1 MKKICLYISMLITL
15 LATACQQEENMAV
28 MPDLKPGEYRFSVT
42 IPEPVA
48 ATRAMGDKPVNVT
61 NLPMHVLVFDENGFF
76 VANQTATVNSF
87 DDAGQTGTYTVELP
101 PSNEK
106 CILHF
111 VLGDVTYDTYVP
123 DESEVSIFSQ
133 LTVSGSTDA
142 YWQRLEVDNIVEGET
157 QLPTVSLVRNF
168 AKITVDE
175 QLDEIELLGYA
186 IMRNTSEGT
195 VAPYTG
201 GETAN
206 GGFATFAAG
215 TDQKTPYDYAQ
226 FMDMNNNFGGNTA
239 GEVINEQEAPDT
251 ETGFTMDDKYVY
263 ERNQDNA
270 EHPAY
275 VLLKI
280 RNTLTGKTS
289 YYKLDIVQT
298 DETTYITTYLNLYR
312 NFWYKIHLTKVNG
325 EGYETPEGAMQAV
338 ASNNIGA
345 SIEVSQ
351 VNRIEDGLGN
361 ELWVETLDTLLVDS
375 KAATIRYEYYT
386 NKTADYEGDL
396 HNELV
401 TVTPVIGSEIGAVN
415 NKAISSWN
423 ANDGVLTV
431 TPAALPALME
441 TQDFILSTPSGLS
454 RRVTVR
460 VREPFRF
467 VAVDCEDVV
476 PRQIGEEVTLIVR
489 LPENMPT
496 AAFPLVLDIEPVER
510 KSIYPDV
517 NQNRIP
523 VESGDQ
529 TFSYKATVSFNDY
542 RMASGRF
549 YYHFKTNVATSA
561 TSIHVTNPYFYDENN
576 VAKFINEGDNRYDF
590 GRVTLAGADGVE
602 HEDTYQFSEYKNSGK
617 ELTLRF
623 DLHKQGDGWAGG
635 EHKVVE
641 IYTDYLIPLS
651 SSTGTYTVNE
661 EKHCLLYTP
670 NDPYARQ
677 EIRFEVNKDYSTEN
691 IQLSSFD
698 HETAIIGY
706 TTPPFNVSVY
716 YTYTE
721 SSGWPWGESETKTD
735 PVPTGATI
743 SIYED
748 SYYQSKIRDF
758 KSDNGKITFQTFV
771 GWTENTK
778 LYFQY
783 TTGGWFSTNYRG
795 EITVGE
801 LINQRTIT
809 LRSGY

>member
-15 LATACQQEENMAV
+15 LAVSCQQDENMAV

-42 IPEPVA
+42 IPEPTA
-48 ATRAMGDKPVNVT
+48 ATRAMGNKPTDVT
-61 NLPMHVLVFDENGFF
+61 TMPMHVLVFDENGFF

-87 DDAGQTGTYTVELP
+87 DDAGQTGTYTVSLP

-496 AAFPLVLDIEPVER
+496 AAFPLELDIEPVER
-510 KSIYPDV
+510 KSIYPDASK
-517 NQNRIP
+517 NRIP
-523 VESGDQ
+523 VESGNQ
-529 TFSYKATVSFNDY
+529 TFSYKATVSYNDY
-542 RMASGRF
+542 RMSSGRF

-602 HEDTYQFSEYKNSGK
+602 HEDTYQFSEYRNSGK

-623 DLHKQGDGWAGG
+623 DLHKEGDEWTGG

-651 SSTGTYTVNE
+651 SSTGTYTVDE
-661 EKHCLLYTP
+661 EKHCLLYIP
-670 NDPYARQ
+670 DDPYARQ
-677 EIRFEVNKDYSTEN
+677 EIRFKVKQDFATED
-691 IQLSSFD
+691 IQLSSYD
-698 HETAIIGY
+698 HGTAIISY
-706 TTPPFNVSVY
+706 TTPPCEISVN
-716 YTYTE
+716 YTHRGIIGGT
-721 SSGWPWGESETKTD
+721 STD
-735 PVPTGATI
+735 PVPNGATI

-758 KSDNGKITFQTFV
+758 ESDNGKITFQTFV

>member
-15 LATACQQEENMAV
+15 LAVSCQQDENMAV

-42 IPEPVA
+42 IPEPTA
-48 ATRAMGDKPVNVT
+48 ATRAMGDKPTDVT
-61 NLPMHVLVFDENGFF
+61 TMPMHVLVFDENGFF

-87 DDAGQTGTYTVELP
+87 DDAGQTGTYTVSLP

-111 VLGDVTYDTYVP
+111 VLGNVTYDTYVP
-123 DESEVSIFSQ
+123 DESETSIFSR
-133 LTVSGSTDA
+133 LTVSNGTDA
-142 YWQRLEVDNIVEGET
+142 YWQRIEVDNIKGET
-157 QLPTVSLVRNF
+157 QLPMVSLVRNF

-201 GETAN
+201 GKTAN
-206 GGFATFAAG
+206 GEFATFAGG
-215 TDQKTPYDYAQ
+215 TDQKTPYDYTQ
-226 FMDMNNNFGGNTA
+226 FINMNNNFGGNTA
-239 GEVINEQEAPDT
+239 GEVINEKEAPDA
-251 ETGFTMDDKYVY
+251 ETGFTMSDKYVY
-263 ERNQDNA
+263 ERNQNNA
-270 EHPAY
+270 ERPAY

-280 RNTLTGKTS
+280 RNTLTNKTS

-325 EGYETPEGAMQAV
+325 EGYETPEKAMQAV

-361 ELWVETLDTLLVDS
+361 ELWVETLDTLLVDT
-375 KAATIRYEYYT
+375 KAVSIRYEYYT
-386 NKTADYEGDL
+386 DKTDNYEGNL
-396 HNELV
+396 SNESV

-415 NKAISSWN
+415 SNAISNWN
-423 ANDGVLTV
+423 AKDGVLTV

-651 SSTGTYTVNE
+651 SSTGTYTVDE
-661 EKHCLLYTP
+661 EKHCLLYIP
-670 NDPYARQ
+670 DDPYARQ
-677 EIRFEVNKDYSTEN
+677 EIRFKVKQDFATED
-691 IQLSSFD
+691 IQLSSYD
-698 HETAIIGY
+698 HGTAIISY
-706 TTPPFNVSVY
+706 TTPPCEISVN

-721 SSGWPWGESETKTD
+721 RNWGGSETKTD
-735 PVPTGATI
+735 PVPDGATI

-748 SYYQSKIRDF
+748 SSYQSLIRNF
-758 KSDNGKITFQTFV
+758 ESDNGKITFQTFV

-783 TTGGWFSTNYRG
+783 SSKGMFLTTNYRG
-795 EITVGE
+795 EITVEE

>member
-15 LATACQQEENMAV
+15 LAVSCQQDENMAV

-42 IPEPVA
+42 IPEPTA
-48 ATRAMGDKPVNVT
+48 ATRAMGDKPTDVT
-61 NLPMHVLVFDENGFF
+61 TMPMHVLVFDENGFF
-76 VANQTATVNSF
+76 VANQTATINSF
-87 DDAGQTGTYTVELP
+87 DDAGQTGTYTVSLP

-111 VLGDVTYDTYVP
+111 VLGNVTYDTYVP
-123 DESEVSIFSQ
+123 DESETSIFSR
-133 LTVSGSTDA
+133 LTVSNGTDA
-142 YWQRLEVDNIVEGET
+142 YWQRIEVDNIKGET
-157 QLPTVSLVRNF
+157 QLPMVSLVRNF

-175 QLDEIELLGYA
+175 QLEEIELLGYA

-201 GETAN
+201 GKTAN
-206 GGFATFAAG
+206 GEFATFAGG
-215 TDQKTPYDYAQ
+215 TDQKTPYDYTQ
-226 FMDMNNNFGGNTA
+226 FINMNNNFGGNTA
-239 GEVINEQEAPDT
+239 GEVINEKEAPDA
-251 ETGFTMDDKYVY
+251 ETGFTMSDKYVY

-270 EHPAY
+270 ERPAY

-280 RNTLTGKTS
+280 RNTVTNKTS

-312 NFWYKIHLTKVNG
+312 NFWYKIQLTKVNG
-325 EGYETPEGAMQAV
+325 EGYETPEKAMQAV

-361 ELWVETLDTLLVDS
+361 ELWVETLDTLLVDT
-375 KAATIRYEYYT
+375 KAVSIRYEYYT
-386 NKTADYEGDL
+386 DKTDNYEGDL

-441 TQDFILSTPSGLS
+441 TQDFIVSTPSGLS
-454 RRVTVR
+454 RRVTIR

-467 VAVDCEDVV
+467 VAVDCEEVV

-517 NQNRIP
+517 SKNRIP

-590 GRVTLAGADGVE
+590 GRVTLAGA
-602 HEDTYQFSEYKNSGK
+602 
-617 ELTLRF
+617 
-623 DLHKQGDGWAGG
+623 
-635 EHKVVE
+635 
-641 IYTDYLIPLS
+641 
-651 SSTGTYTVNE
+651 YTVDE

-677 EIRFEVNKDYSTEN
+677 EIRFEVKQNLSTED
-691 IQLSSFD
+691 IQLSSHD
-698 HETAIIGY
+698 HGTAIISY
-706 TTPPFNVSVY
+706 ATPPCEISVN

-758 KSDNGKITFQTFV
+758 ESDNGKITFQTFV
-771 GWTENTK
+771 GWTENTT

-783 TTGGWFSTNYRG
+783 SKRGSWGNTTNYRG
-795 EITVGE
+795 NITVGE

>member
-48 ATRAMGDKPVNVT
+48 ATRAMGNQPTNVT
-61 NLPMHVLVFDENGFF
+61 AMPMHVLVFDENGFF

-87 DDAGQTGTYTVELP
+87 DDAGQTGTYTVSLP

-111 VLGDVTYDTYVP
+111 VLGDVKYDTYVP
-123 DESEVSIFSQ
+123 DDSEASIFSQ
-133 LTVSGSTDA
+133 LTVSDGTDA
-142 YWQRLEVDNIVEGET
+142 YWQRIEVDNIDSKT
-157 QLPTVSLVRNF
+157 QLPTVSLIRNF

-175 QLDEIELLGYA
+175 ELAEIELLGYA
-186 IMRNTSEGT
+186 IMRNTSKGT
-195 VAPYTG
+195 IAPYTG

-226 FMDMNNNFGGNTA
+226 FREMNNNFGGNTA
-239 GEVINEQEAPDT
+239 GEVINEQEAPNT
-251 ETGFTMDDKYVY
+251 ETGFTPGDKYVY

-270 EHPAY
+270 ERPAY

-280 RNTLTGKTS
+280 RNTSTQNIS

-325 EGYETPEGAMQAV
+325 EGYATPEGAMQAV

-375 KAATIRYEYYT
+375 KTATIRYEYYT
-386 NKTADYEGDL
+386 NKTADYEGNL
-396 HNELV
+396 HNESV
-401 TVTPVIGSEIGAVN
+401 TVTPVVGSEIGAVN
-415 NKAISSWN
+415 SNAISSWN
-423 ANDGVLTV
+423 AENGVLTV
-431 TPAALPALME
+431 IPASLPALIE

-460 VREPFRF
+460 VRQPFRF
-467 VAVDCEDVV
+467 VAVDCEDIV
-476 PRQIGEEVTLIVR
+476 PRQIGETVKLTVH

-517 NQNRIP
+517 NENRIP

-529 TFSYKATVSFNDY
+529 TFSYKATVSYNDY
-542 RMASGRF
+542 RMASGKF
-549 YYHFKTNVATSA
+549 IYYFKTNVATSA

-576 VAKFINEGDNRYDF
+576 VAKFINTGDHRYDF
-590 GRVTLAGADGVE
+590 GRVTLAGADGTE
-602 HEDTYQFSEYKNSGK
+602 HEDTYQFGAYTNAGK

>member
-28 MPDLKPGEYRFSVT
+28 TPDLKPGEYRFSVT